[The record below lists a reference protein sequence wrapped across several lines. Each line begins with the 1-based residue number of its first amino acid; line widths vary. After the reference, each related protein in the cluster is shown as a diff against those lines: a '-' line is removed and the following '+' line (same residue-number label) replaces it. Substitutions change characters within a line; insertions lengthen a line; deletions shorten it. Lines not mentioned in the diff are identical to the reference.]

1 MPTAHPSPAALSS
14 RDGRYM
20 PYGIMSSQLE
30 NIANESN
37 DFLSLSTER
46 QVKNKGRFLWQNIVT
61 GTTRTTWIIS
71 STILTNSIP
80 GGVALK
86 CLPPGATPCPR

>member
-46 QVKNKGRFLWQNIVT
+46 QVKNKGR
-61 GTTRTTWIIS
+61 IIS

-86 CLPPGATPCPR
+86 CLPPGATPSPR

>member
-14 RDGRYM
+14 SDGRYM
-20 PYGIMSSQLE
+20 RHGIMSSQLE

-37 DFLSLSTER
+37 EFLSLSTER
-46 QVKNKGRFLWQNIVT
+46 QLKKGRFLWQSIVT

-71 STILTNSIP
+71 STTLTNSIP
-80 GGVALK
+80 GGAALL
-86 CLPPGATPCPR
+86 CVPPGATPCPR